1 VTRWVDQVPGWHLSR
16 RTAVLAV
23 IVVVGGA
30 ALTWGGRVA
39 WETYQTWGT
48 PACSWPLEVRGTA
61 SPAQAG
67 LVRCYLR
74 ALASGD
80 TAGLTAVAAGIPPVR
95 ITGADLAHAADARAG
110 LATAAFTQS
119 PVDATSAFV
128 IITYADGARQDA
140 GMMNMVSMGGPPGW
154 RMTIGTDIHPD
165 SGPSPATSEQG
176 IASPG

>member
-1 VTRWVDQVPGWHLSR
+1 MPGLRLSR

-39 WETYQTWGT
+39 WETYETRGT
-48 PACSWPLEVRGTA
+48 PACSWPLQVRGTA

-80 TAGLTAVAAGIPPVR
+80 TAGLTAVAADMPPVR
-95 ITGADLAHAADARAG
+95 ITGADLAYSADARAG

-128 IITYADGARQDA
+128 IITYADGVRQNA
-140 GMMNMVSMGGPPGW
+140 SMMNMVAMGGPSGW
-154 RMTIGTDIHPD
+154 RMNIGTELHPD
-165 SGPSPATSEQG
+165 SGPSPATSEQRA
-176 IASPG
+176 ASLG